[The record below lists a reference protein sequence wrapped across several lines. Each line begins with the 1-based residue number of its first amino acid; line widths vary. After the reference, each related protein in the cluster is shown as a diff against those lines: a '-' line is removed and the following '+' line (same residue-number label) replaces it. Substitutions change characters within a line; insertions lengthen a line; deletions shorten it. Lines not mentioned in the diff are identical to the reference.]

1 MMEIRFPGRGRN
13 TQKAVA
19 GKGEIYSY
27 SQDGDEVLAIVRLA
41 DRSFVTARIPTN
53 IDCPEIGVMV
63 ELLPHYEQNVIR
75 ASVSF

>member
-13 TQKAVA
+13 TRGKVA

-27 SQDGDEVLAIVRLA
+27 NQSGNEMYALVRLA

-53 IDCPEIGVMV
+53 MECPDIGMTVEVMHRPQQT
-63 ELLPHYEQNVIR
+63 LIR
-75 ASVSF
+75 ASAGL